1 MGRPFKNNFYFLL
14 VFFLLIAFIDIAYSF
29 VIGRWLWGIYLAFC
43 NFLISYILTLLVD
56 AFSSKWIR
64 KGVQVFI
71 LIPAILF
78 FIIDVVCISNFHF
91 YFNPDMASI
100 IAGTNFDEA
109 WEFVR
114 MFISAEL
121 ILVFL
126 CCFSVLI
133 GLFYYSKKKVLRLGN
148 KGIALGLLGV
158 VIGMGFTIIIPTL
171 WKRTIVGKIVTC
183 IEASDV
189 PDLELQNPRF
199 QITKKQNPDNVVLI
213 IGESFSK
220 SHSSLYHYPKETNPY
235 LSMLKDSA
243 FLFVYKNVT
252 SPGLY
257 TIEAMECVMSTY
269 KPEYGD
275 SIPWY
280 KCLTIPEMFNVLGY
294 NTCWI
299 SNQSKTGAFD
309 NIITKYA
316 ELCQENFFIGNKFS
330 GINKQGLDESVI
342 DILSP
347 LLSRTISLNFYVI
360 HLMGSHGC
368 FDERYPSQFSKFT
381 EDNYLSFLPSQRYNL
396 ATYDNSILYN
406 DSVVYQVMNLFA
418 DKEAVVFYFSDH
430 ALDVYDSSKDYVGH
444 ARINDSLSVK
454 AGSAIPFM
462 IYASPQ
468 YQEHFPAEMELI
480 KNSVDKPF
488 RTDDLLYTLMD
499 IVGVKFDDNQ
509 DMEKYSLFRK

>member
-1 MGRPFKNNFYFLL
+1 MD
-14 VFFLLIAFIDIAYSF
+14 VAYSF

-43 NFLISYILTLLVD
+43 NLLISYILTLLVD
-56 AFSSKWIR
+56 TFPSKWIR
-64 KGVQVFI
+64 KGVQALI

-78 FIIDVVCISNFHF
+78 FVIDVVCIGEFHF
-91 YFNPDMASI
+91 YFTMDAAGI
-100 IAGTNFDEA
+100 IAGTNIMEA
-109 WEFVR
+109 WEFMR
-114 MFISAEL
+114 MFLSVKL
-121 ILVFL
+121 VLTILGCFL
-126 CCFSVLI
+126 VII
-133 GLFYYSKKKVLRLGN
+133 GTFCYNKKNKLRLGD
-148 KGIALGLLGV
+148 KGVVLGLGGV
-158 VIGMGFTIIIPTL
+158 MIGIGLMMTIHGL
-171 WKRTIVGKIVTC
+171 WERTIVGKIVSC
-183 IEASDV
+183 VDAADIPE
-189 PDLELQNPRF
+189 LELQHPLL
-199 QITKKQNPDNVVLI
+199 QIIKERQPDNIVLI

-220 SHSSLYHYPKETNPY
+220 SHSSLYHYSRDTNPY
-235 LSMLKDSA
+235 LSILRDSSL
-243 FLFVYKNVT
+243 LFVYNNVA
-252 SPGLY
+252 SPGLN
-257 TIEAMECVMSTY
+257 TIESMKSVMSTY

-275 SIPWY
+275 SISWY
-280 KCLTIPEMFNVLGY
+280 KCLSIPEMFNVLGY
-294 NTCWI
+294 NTYWI

-316 ELCQENFFIGNKFS
+316 ELCQKDYFIGHKFS
-330 GINKQGLDESVI
+330 GLNKQDVDGLVI
-342 DILSP
+342 HRLFP
-347 LLSRTISLNFYVI
+347 LLATRTGKLNFYAI
-360 HLMGSHGC
+360 HLMGSHYY
-368 FDERYPSQFSKFT
+368 FDQRYPSQFGKYT
-381 EDNYLSFLPSQRYNL
+381 EDDYLSFPPSQRYNL

-468 YQEHFPAEMELI
+468 YQEYFPAEMELI
-480 KNSVDKPF
+480 KSSVDKPF